1 MTPLPSPPVAAASP
15 RTCIAWASE
24 ILADPGA
31 DVDQRDRYGRTA
43 LMHTAAFGVLDQMDR
58 LLARG
63 ADINGTD
70 AGGETALMRAAWS
83 GQVGAIDRLIAAG
96 ADVDLGDIC
105 GWTALMRAAWSG
117 QVGAIDRLIAAGA
130 DVDLGDI
137 CGWTA
142 LMHAAVGGH
151 PAAVRHLLAAGVR
164 PDQADQEGK
173 TPLMSATVLD
183 PVDAKTVIAALIRA
197 GADPCKRDNAG
208 RTSIIFYEKR
218 CRADL
223 IAALDAALTHP
234 DLADARRR
242 LLHSLPVAERL
253 RLLPASHAMQCADDA
268 HRGWRRSAAPGR
280 PAP

>member
-105 GWTALMRAAWSG
+105 GWTALM
-117 QVGAIDRLIAAGA
+117 
-130 DVDLGDI
+130 
-137 CGWTA
+137 
-142 LMHAAVGGH
+142 HAAVGGH

-197 GADPCKRDNAG
+197 GADPCVADATG
-208 RTSIIFYEKR
+208 RTLIALCEEKR
-218 CRADL
+218 RPDL

-234 DLADARRR
+234 DLADTRRR
-242 LLHSLPVAERL
+242 LLHSLPADDRQ
-253 RLLPASHAMQCADDA
+253 RLLPASHAVQCAA
-268 HRGWRRSAAPGR
+268 VAYRRWHRSAAPGR

>member
-63 ADINGTD
+63 ADINSTD

-96 ADVDLGDIC
+96 ADVDLGD
-105 GWTALMRAAWSG
+105 M
-117 QVGAIDRLIAAGA
+117 
-130 DVDLGDI
+130 

>member
-63 ADINGTD
+63 ADINSTD

-96 ADVDLGDIC
+96 ADVDLGD
-105 GWTALMRAAWSG
+105 M
-117 QVGAIDRLIAAGA
+117 
-130 DVDLGDI
+130 

-151 PAAVRHLLAAGVR
+151 PAPVRRLLSAGAR
-164 PDQADQEGK
+164 PDRADRNGM
-173 TPLMSATVLD
+173 TALMVSVVPGPHQTAILT
-183 PVDAKTVIAALIRA
+183 ALIQS
-197 GADPCKRDNAG
+197 GADPCIADATG
-208 RTSIIFYEKR
+208 RTLIALCEEKR
-218 CRADL
+218 RPDL
-223 IAALDAALTHP
+223 IAALDAALATSA
-234 DLADARRR
+234 LADTRRR

-268 HRGWRRSAAPGR
+268 HRGWRRPAVHGRMAP
-280 PAP
+280 